1 VTTETRALVERREYE
16 PYGYQTAPFALKD
29 GPGYTGHVTDAATGL
44 VYMQQRYYDP
54 VIGRFLSVDPVA
66 ADDSS
71 GANFNRYKYA
81 ANNPYRYTDPDGRCE
96 SISTCQMERDD
107 MDVANGKM
115 TPQERMERI
124 NARGAGA
131 AAGALIIAAVV
142 VPGVRNGLV
151 AAGLEVGTQTGKQ
164 MAVDGKSLSEVSID
178 KSDVAVSAVIGTVAP
193 STYATAKATI
203 TNVKAINVLRSQATN
218 TLARAAK
225 VAGRIESHVS
235 SLKTSVG
242 AWLAA
247 KVGEFTAQG
256 VANTPDEP
264 KKDEK

>member
-1 VTTETRALVERREYE
+1 
-16 PYGYQTAPFALKD
+16 
-29 GPGYTGHVTDAATGL
+29 
-44 VYMQQRYYDP
+44 
-54 VIGRFLSVDPVA
+54 
-66 ADDSS
+66 
-71 GANFNRYKYA
+71 
-81 ANNPYRYTDPDGRCE
+81 
-96 SISTCQMERDD
+96 
-107 MDVANGKM
+107 M